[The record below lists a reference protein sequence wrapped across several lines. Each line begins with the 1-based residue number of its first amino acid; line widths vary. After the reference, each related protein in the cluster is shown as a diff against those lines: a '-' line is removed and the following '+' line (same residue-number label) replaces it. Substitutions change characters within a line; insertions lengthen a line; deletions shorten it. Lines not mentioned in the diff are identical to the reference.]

1 MKRFIKET
9 RGAIAVFMSVIILL
23 LVILEGFL
31 IDGSKVLAAKMTM
44 SSAGE
49 MALNAGLTEYNE
61 ALRDIYGLFAVSK
74 STDDLQTN
82 LKKYY
87 KQTIMDSTGIEDEG
101 YIDQMYA
108 VFQRKL
114 KNSIAG
120 AGTGENQ
127 LGSLIDL
134 DLSDSDFSVQGVKG
148 TELSNSH
155 VLKSQ
160 LLQYMKYRGPAS
172 LGYGMF
178 EKLTAFKDIKKQQKA
193 MDSKL
198 NYEEK
203 MSDIQEECVN
213 AYRTIKLYNDK
224 LVADLNAN
232 NIKEKSESVN
242 KNQIYSVVATKAW
255 DQVRRDIVP
264 EAKQKWEQEENIGD
278 NVTSYDSYD
287 SEYCNLKNA
296 NGQINGMGNDH
307 EAVEAGLSS
316 GTIMPNE
323 IVSATNAS
331 VHEALLYD
339 REFENIKKLSL
350 AYANFVKAADN
361 KIASINKE
369 IAELEDGENE
379 DEIEELEELKEDIH
393 DRMEELD
400 ADYEGDENNYGT
412 KNIIEDAKNDY
423 VNMRKSLQTYVGDRY
438 GEATDTAY
446 AMKTKADD
454 VAKLAQSGM
463 DALDAILNK
472 MSELKT
478 LGSTWESSINAL
490 PDGDSKAAMS
500 ADYKSESEVFTDTE
514 KIKAL
519 RKILEDGKAYAEE
532 VRDTYGN
539 AKCLTKNTADFG
551 EGKSRAVLAVGLI
564 NAFENSNYASETVA
578 LNNGAGI
585 SANNYHRFDHDK
597 KILEHASISDTSLNT
612 YVVKDNTVNET
623 LTVTSVIG
631 LVIPPYDT
639 TEEFKKI
646 QPVEDE
652 FYKYLERT
660 CPLEDDPNETE
671 DDKTN
676 RNTAKATKK
685 NLLNQAKTNLQVDGS
700 FNSMPNLDGDSSD
713 KVKETSNSASDKDVS
728 SNYKDNTNSSMRM
741 FDDLEALLENG
752 RDKLYI
758 TEYAAKM
765 FTCYTS
771 NIDDATGSSS
781 LDFSRKEAK
790 ETEQS
795 LSGYSFSKDHNFA
808 YQAENEYV
816 LWGGTDSNQN
826 IQSTLA
832 TIFGI
837 RLLLNS
843 IYAFTGDAEI
853 RSTTLALATAIAGW
867 TGFGVPLV
875 QSVLIIGFSL
885 AETSYDMQML
895 KCGRSIPIYKST
907 TTWICKPSGIGN
919 EVIGDTIAVTA
930 QAVKDE
936 AFKAAK
942 NLTKEGIST
951 FNTKVNAMS
960 KSLIDDV
967 VDKGTNAVLQP
978 VQARLTGLIAALP
991 DSNTVDEALDSV
1003 LAEEKSKVESEP
1015 ESITKTIKLEALN
1028 TYGSD
1033 VKKAVQSLVS
1043 EVKTQTGIDKKTIQD
1058 KVEST
1063 FTTLQDNIKNG
1074 KDGNGGLKSKAT
1086 NLINKV
1092 TSEAQIKADNVTD
1105 NLEKQATE
1113 KLNDMLVKVDC
1124 GISLDGG
1131 KIHGAGTIDTNGIT
1145 RSGST
1150 NFTMNYKEYV
1160 WMFIALKSM
1169 SAKGEESILN
1179 RISKLIE
1186 VNVGGTGDY
1195 KGTGVP
1201 LKMSEAYTMLQVT
1214 ATADLHTNFF
1224 ALPVPDNHGGARK
1237 LGTDRYAISYTGVLG
1252 Y

>member
-1 MKRFIKET
+1 
-9 RGAIAVFMSVIILL
+9 MSVIILL

-232 NIKEKSESVN
+232 NIKEKSECVN
-242 KNQIYSVVATKAW
+242 KNQIYSIVATKAW

-264 EAKQKWEQEENIGD
+264 EAKQKWEQEANIGD
-278 NVTSYDSYD
+278 ADMNYDSYD

-296 NGQINGMGNDH
+296 NGQISAMGVEH
-307 EAVEAGLSS
+307 EELEARLSS

-393 DRMEELD
+393 DRMEELA

-500 ADYKSESEVFTDTE
+500 AEYKSESEVFTDTE

-532 VRDTYGN
+532 VRDTYGK

-578 LNNGAGI
+578 LINGAGI

-639 TEEFKKI
+639 TEGFKKI

-671 DDKTN
+671 ADKTEKN
-676 RNTAKATKK
+676 DAKAKK
-685 NLLNQAKTNLQVDGS
+685 ENLLEQAQTNVQADGS
-700 FNSMPNLDGDSSD
+700 FNSLPASGDDSVHVDETKKEATD
-713 KVKETSNSASDKDVS
+713 KEVS
-728 SNYKDNTNSSMRM
+728 SNYKNNTNSSMRM

-781 LDFSRKEAK
+781 LNFSRNKAKEA
-790 ETEQS
+790 EES
-795 LSGYSFSKDHNFA
+795 LSGYTFSETHNFA

-816 LWGGTDSNQN
+816 LWGGADSNQN
-826 IQSTLA
+826 IKSTLS

-991 DSNTVDEALDSV
+991 DSNTVDEAIDSV
-1003 LAEEKSKVESEP
+1003 LVEEKSKVESEP
-1015 ESITKTIKLEALN
+1015 ESITKTIKLKAIDE
-1028 TYGSD
+1028 YGSV
-1033 VKKAVQSLVS
+1033 VKEKVQSLVS

-1058 KVEST
+1058 KVKST
-1063 FTTLQDNIKNG
+1063 FTGLQNNIK
-1074 KDGNGGLKSKAT
+1074 GGLKSKAT
-1086 NLINKV
+1086 ELINKV

-1131 KIHGAGTIDTNGIT
+1131 KIHGAGTIDKNGIT

-1186 VNVGGTGDY
+1186 VNVGGTGDDF

>member
-74 STDDLQTN
+74 STEDLQTN

-114 KNSIAG
+114 KNSVTG

-134 DLSDSDFSVQGVKG
+134 DLSDSGFSVEGVKG

-264 EAKQKWEQEENIGD
+264 EAKQEWEQEENIGD
-278 NVTSYDSYD
+278 YVTSYDSYD
-287 SEYCNLKNA
+287 SEYCNLKNE
-296 NGQINGMGNDH
+296 NIQIKGMLVDH

-316 GTIMPNE
+316 GTIMPNDL
-323 IVSATNAS
+323 VSATNAS
-331 VHEALLYD
+331 VHEVLLYD
-339 REFENIKKLSL
+339 REFENIKKISL

-379 DEIEELEELKEDIH
+379 DEKEELEELKEEIY
-393 DRMEELD
+393 DRMEELA
-400 ADYEGDENNYGT
+400 ADYEGDENNHGI
-412 KNIIEDAKNDY
+412 KNIINDAKNDY

-478 LGSTWESSINAL
+478 LGSAWESSINAL

-532 VRDTYGN
+532 VRDTYGK

-578 LNNGAGI
+578 LINGAGI

-631 LVIPPYDT
+631 LAIPPYDT
-639 TEEFKKI
+639 TEGFKKI

-671 DDKTN
+671 ADKTE
-676 RNTAKATKK
+676 RNDAKAKK
-685 NLLNQAKTNLQVDGS
+685 ENLLKQAQTNVQADGS
-700 FNSMPNLDGDSSD
+700 FNSLPASGDDSVDVDETGKEATD
-713 KVKETSNSASDKDVS
+713 KEVS
-728 SNYKDNTNSSMRM
+728 SNYKNNTNSSMRM
-741 FDDLEALLENG
+741 FDDLEALLKNG

-781 LDFSRKEAK
+781 LNFSRNEAK
-790 ETEQS
+790 EAEDS
-795 LSGYSFSKDHNFA
+795 LSGYTFSKTHNFA

-816 LWGGTDSNQN
+816 LWGGEDSNQN
-826 IQSTLA
+826 IKSTLS

-991 DSNTVDEALDSV
+991 DSNTVDEAIDSV

-1015 ESITKTIKLEALN
+1015 ESITKTIKLKALDE
-1028 TYGSD
+1028 YGSV
-1033 VKKAVQSLVS
+1033 VKEKVQSLVS
-1043 EVKTQTGIDKKTIQD
+1043 EVKTIRKQSKTKWNQR
-1058 KVEST
+1058 
-1063 FTTLQDNIKNG
+1063 LQG
-1074 KDGNGGLKSKAT
+1074 F
-1086 NLINKV
+1086 
-1092 TSEAQIKADNVTD
+1092 
-1105 NLEKQATE
+1105 
-1113 KLNDMLVKVDC
+1113 
-1124 GISLDGG
+1124 
-1131 KIHGAGTIDTNGIT
+1131 KII
-1145 RSGST
+1145 
-1150 NFTMNYKEYV
+1150 
-1160 WMFIALKSM
+1160 
-1169 SAKGEESILN
+1169 
-1179 RISKLIE
+1179 
-1186 VNVGGTGDY
+1186 
-1195 KGTGVP
+1195 
-1201 LKMSEAYTMLQVT
+1201 
-1214 ATADLHTNFF
+1214 
-1224 ALPVPDNHGGARK
+1224 
-1237 LGTDRYAISYTGVLG
+1237 
-1252 Y
+1252 

>member
-1 MKRFIKET
+1 
-9 RGAIAVFMSVIILL
+9 MSVIILL

-264 EAKQKWEQEENIGD
+264 EAKQKWEQEANIGD
-278 NVTSYDSYD
+278 ADMNYDSYD

-296 NGQINGMGNDH
+296 NGQINGMGYDH

-331 VHEALLYD
+331 AHEALLYD

-361 KIASINKE
+361 KIASINDE
-369 IAELEDGENE
+369 IDELEADQEDDENE

-393 DRMEELD
+393 DRMEELA

-446 AMKTKADD
+446 SMKTKADD

-472 MSELKT
+472 MSELKA
-478 LGSTWESSINAL
+478 LGLTWESSINAL

-514 KIKAL
+514 KIKTL

-532 VRDTYGN
+532 VRDTYGK

-564 NAFENSNYASETVA
+564 NAFENTNYASETVA

-585 SANNYHRFDHDK
+585 SANNYNRFDHNK

-639 TEEFKKI
+639 TEGFKKI

-671 DDKTN
+671 ADKTE
-676 RNTAKATKK
+676 RNDAKAKK
-685 NLLNQAKTNLQVDGS
+685 ENLLNQAKTNVQVDGS
-700 FNSMPNLDGDSSD
+700 FNSLPNLDGDSSG

-781 LDFSRKEAK
+781 LDFSRNKAKEA
-790 ETEQS
+790 EES
-795 LSGYSFSKDHNFA
+795 LSGYTFSEAHNFA

-853 RSTTLALATAIAGW
+853 RSTTLTLATAIAGW

-907 TTWICKPSGIGN
+907 TTWICKPSRIGN

-951 FNTKVNAMS
+951 FNTKVKAMS
-960 KSLIDDV
+960 GNLIDDV
-967 VDKGTNAVLQP
+967 VDKGANAVLQP

-991 DSNTVDEALDSV
+991 DSDTVDEAIDSV

-1028 TYGSD
+1028 DYGSV
-1033 VKKAVQSLVS
+1033 VKEQVQSLVS
-1043 EVKTQTGIDKKTIQD
+1043 TAKRQTGIDKKTIQEE
-1058 KVEST
+1058 VEST
-1063 FTTLQDNIKNG
+1063 FKDLQSSITDEKG
-1074 KDGNGGLKSKAT
+1074 KLKSKAT
-1086 NLINKV
+1086 ELINKV

-1186 VNVGGTGDY
+1186 VNVGGTGDF

>member
-74 STDDLQTN
+74 STEDLQTN

-114 KNSIAG
+114 KNSITG

-134 DLSDSDFSVQGVKG
+134 DLSDSGFSVQGVKG

-203 MSDIQEECVN
+203 MSDIQEECIN

-232 NIKEKSESVN
+232 NIKEKSENVN
-242 KNQIYSVVATKAW
+242 KNQIYSIVATKAW

-264 EAKQKWEQEENIGD
+264 EAKQEWEQEENIGD
-278 NVTSYDSYD
+278 YVTSYDSYD

-307 EAVEAGLSS
+307 EAVGAGLSS
-316 GTIMPNE
+316 GAIMPNE

-379 DEIEELEELKEDIH
+379 DGIEELEELKEDIH
-393 DRMEELD
+393 DRMEELA

-478 LGSTWESSINAL
+478 LGSAWESSINAL

-532 VRDTYGN
+532 VRDAYGK

-578 LNNGAGI
+578 LINGAGI

-639 TEEFKKI
+639 TEGFKKI

-671 DDKTN
+671 ADKTE
-676 RNTAKATKK
+676 RNDAKAKK
-685 NLLNQAKTNLQVDGS
+685 ENLLKQAQTNVQADGS
-700 FNSMPNLDGDSSD
+700 FNSLPNLDGDSSG

-781 LDFSRKEAK
+781 LKFSRNEAK
-790 ETEQS
+790 EAEES
-795 LSGYSFSKDHNFA
+795 LSGYTFSKTHNFA

-816 LWGGTDSNQN
+816 LWGGEDSNQN
-826 IQSTLA
+826 IKSTLS

-991 DSNTVDEALDSV
+991 DSNTVDEAIDSV
-1003 LAEEKSKVESEP
+1003 LAEEKSKVENEP
-1015 ESITKTIKLEALN
+1015 ESITKTIKLKALDE
-1028 TYGSD
+1028 YGSV
-1033 VKKAVQSLVS
+1033 VKEKVQSLVS

-1063 FTTLQDNIKNG
+1063 FTGLQNNIK
-1074 KDGNGGLKSKAT
+1074 GGLKSKAT
-1086 NLINKV
+1086 ELINKV
-1092 TSEAQIKADNVTD
+1092 SSEAQIKADKVTD

-1131 KIHGAGTIDTNGIT
+1131 KIHGAGTIDKNGIT

-1169 SAKGEESILN
+1169 SSEGEERILN

-1186 VNVGGTGDY
+1186 VNVGGTG
-1195 KGTGVP
+1195 KFEGTGVP

>member
-264 EAKQKWEQEENIGD
+264 EAKQKWEQEANIGD
-278 NVTSYDSYD
+278 TDMNYDSYD

-296 NGQINGMGNDH
+296 NGQISAMGVEH
-307 EAVEAGLSS
+307 EEVEARLSS
-316 GTIMPNE
+316 GTIMPNGL
-323 IVSATNAS
+323 VSAANAS

-339 REFENIKKLSL
+339 REYENLQKLSL

-393 DRMEELD
+393 DRMEELA
-400 ADYEGDENNYGT
+400 ADYEGDGNNYGT

-446 AMKTKADD
+446 SMKTKADD

-478 LGSTWESSINAL
+478 LGSAWESSINAL

-500 ADYKSESEVFTDTE
+500 AEYKSESEVFTDTE

-532 VRDTYGN
+532 VRDTYGK

-578 LNNGAGI
+578 LINGAGI

-639 TEEFKKI
+639 TEGFKKI

-671 DDKTN
+671 ADKTE
-676 RNTAKATKK
+676 RNDAKAKK
-685 NLLNQAKTNLQVDGS
+685 ENLLKQAQTNVQADGS
-700 FNSMPNLDGDSSD
+700 FNSLPASGDDSVDVDETGKEATD
-713 KVKETSNSASDKDVS
+713 KEVS
-728 SNYKDNTNSSMRM
+728 SNYKNNTNSSMRM

-781 LDFSRKEAK
+781 LNFSRNEAK
-790 ETEQS
+790 EAEES
-795 LSGYSFSKDHNFA
+795 LSGYTFSKTHNFA

-816 LWGGTDSNQN
+816 LWGGEDSNQN
-826 IQSTLA
+826 IKSTLS

-991 DSNTVDEALDSV
+991 DSNTVDEAIDSV

-1015 ESITKTIKLEALN
+1015 ESITKTIKLKALDE
-1028 TYGSD
+1028 YGSV
-1033 VKKAVQSLVS
+1033 VKEKVQSLVS

-1063 FTTLQDNIKNG
+1063 FIGLQNNIK
-1074 KDGNGGLKSKAT
+1074 GGLKSKAT
-1086 NLINKV
+1086 ELINKV

-1131 KIHGAGTIDTNGIT
+1131 KIHGAGTIDKNGIT

-1186 VNVGGTGDY
+1186 VNVGGTGDVF

>member
-1 MKRFIKET
+1 
-9 RGAIAVFMSVIILL
+9 MSVIILL

-74 STDDLQTN
+74 STEDLQTN

-114 KNSIAG
+114 KNSITG

-134 DLSDSDFSVQGVKG
+134 DLSDSGFSVQGVKG

-232 NIKEKSESVN
+232 NIKEKSECVN

-264 EAKQKWEQEENIGD
+264 EAKQKWEQEANIGD
-278 NVTSYDSYD
+278 ADMNYDSYD
-287 SEYCNLKNA
+287 SEYCNLKNE
-296 NGQINGMGNDH
+296 NKQIPAMVTDH
-307 EAVEAGLSS
+307 EEVEASLSS
-316 GTIMPNE
+316 GTIMPNGL
-323 IVSATNAS
+323 VSAANAS

-339 REFENIKKLSL
+339 REYENLQKLSL
-350 AYANFVKAADN
+350 AYENFVKAADN

-379 DEIEELEELKEDIH
+379 DEIEELEKLKEDIH
-393 DRMEELD
+393 DRMEELA
-400 ADYEGDENNYGT
+400 ADYEGDETNYGI
-412 KNIIEDAKNDY
+412 KKIIEDAKNDY

-446 AMKTKADD
+446 SMKTKADD

-472 MSELKT
+472 MSELKA
-478 LGSTWESSINAL
+478 LGLTWESSINAL

-500 ADYKSESEVFTDTE
+500 AEYKSESEVFTDTE

-532 VRDTYGN
+532 VRDTYGK

-578 LNNGAGI
+578 LINGTGI

-639 TEEFKKI
+639 TEGFKKI

-671 DDKTN
+671 ADKTEKN
-676 RNTAKATKK
+676 DAKAKK
-685 NLLNQAKTNLQVDGS
+685 ENLLKQAQSNVQADGS
-700 FNSMPNLDGDSSD
+700 FNSLPASGDDSVHVDETKKEATD
-713 KVKETSNSASDKDVS
+713 KEVS
-728 SNYKDNTNSSMRM
+728 SNYKNNTNSSMGM

-781 LDFSRKEAK
+781 LNFSRNKAKEA
-790 ETEQS
+790 EES
-795 LSGYSFSKDHNFA
+795 LSGYTFSETHNFA

-816 LWGGTDSNQN
+816 LWGGADSNQN
-826 IQSTLA
+826 IKSTLS

-919 EVIGDTIAVTA
+919 KVIGDTIAVTA

-991 DSNTVDEALDSV
+991 DSDTVDEAIDSV

-1015 ESITKTIKLEALN
+1015 ESITKTIKLKALDE
-1028 TYGSD
+1028 YGSV
-1033 VKKAVQSLVS
+1033 VKEKVQSLVS

-1063 FTTLQDNIKNG
+1063 FTGLQNNIK
-1074 KDGNGGLKSKAT
+1074 GGLKSKAT
-1086 NLINKV
+1086 ELINKV

-1131 KIHGAGTIDTNGIT
+1131 KIHGAGTIDKNGIT

-1186 VNVGGTGDY
+1186 VNVGGTG
-1195 KGTGVP
+1195 KFEGSGVP

-1224 ALPVPDNHGGARK
+1224 ALPVPDNHGGTRK

>member
-1 MKRFIKET
+1 
-9 RGAIAVFMSVIILL
+9 MSVIILL

-74 STDDLQTN
+74 STEDLQTN
-82 LKKYY
+82 LKNYY

-114 KNSIAG
+114 KNSVTG

-134 DLSDSDFSVQGVKG
+134 DLSDSGFSVEGVKG

-264 EAKQKWEQEENIGD
+264 EAKQKWEQEANISD
-278 NVTSYDSYD
+278 ANMNYDSYD
-287 SEYCNLKNA
+287 SEYCNLKNES
-296 NGQINGMGNDH
+296 GQISAMGVDH
-307 EAVEAGLSS
+307 EEVEAGLSS

-361 KIASINKE
+361 KIASINDE
-369 IAELEDGENE
+369 IDELEADEEDDENE

-393 DRMEELD
+393 DRMEELA
-400 ADYEGDENNYGT
+400 ADYEGDETNYGI
-412 KNIIEDAKNDY
+412 KKIIEDAKNDY

-446 AMKTKADD
+446 SMKTKADD

-472 MSELKT
+472 MSELKA
-478 LGSTWESSINAL
+478 LGTMWESSINAL

-532 VRDTYGN
+532 VRDTYGK

-551 EGKSRAVLAVGLI
+551 EGKSRAVLAVGLL
-564 NAFENSNYASETVA
+564 NAFENTNYASETVA

-585 SANNYHRFDHDK
+585 SANNYNRFDHNK

-639 TEEFKKI
+639 PEGFKKI

-671 DDKTN
+671 ADKTEKN
-676 RNTAKATKK
+676 DAKAKK
-685 NLLNQAKTNLQVDGS
+685 ENLLNQAKTNVQVDGS
-700 FNSMPNLDGDSSD
+700 FNSMPASGDDSLDVDETNKEATD
-713 KVKETSNSASDKDVS
+713 KEVS
-728 SNYKDNTNSSMRM
+728 RNYKNNTNSSMKM

-781 LDFSRKEAK
+781 LDFSRNEAK
-790 ETEQS
+790 EAEES
-795 LSGYSFSKDHNFA
+795 LSGYTFSKTHNFA

-816 LWGGTDSNQN
+816 LWGGADSNQN
-826 IQSTLA
+826 IKSTLA

-853 RSTTLALATAIAGW
+853 RTTTLSLATAIAGW

-895 KCGRSIPIYKST
+895 RCGRSIPIYKST

-991 DSNTVDEALDSV
+991 DSGTVNEAIDSV

-1015 ESITKTIKLEALN
+1015 ESITKTIKHKALDE
-1028 TYGSD
+1028 YGSV
-1033 VKKAVQSLVS
+1033 VKEKVQSLVS

-1063 FTTLQDNIKNG
+1063 FTGLQNNIK
-1074 KDGNGGLKSKAT
+1074 GGLKSKAT
-1086 NLINKV
+1086 ELVNKV

-1131 KIHGAGTIDTNGIT
+1131 KIHGAGTIDKNGIT

-1186 VNVGGTGDY
+1186 VNVGGTG
-1195 KGTGVP
+1195 KFEGSGVP

>member
-74 STDDLQTN
+74 STDDLKTN

-101 YIDQMYA
+101 YIDQMYT

-134 DLSDSDFSVQGVKG
+134 DLSDSGFSVEGVKG

-264 EAKQKWEQEENIGD
+264 EAKQEWEQEANIGD
-278 NVTSYDSYD
+278 ADMNYDSYD
-287 SEYCNLKNA
+287 SEYCNLKNE
-296 NGQINGMGNDH
+296 NKQIIAMRVDH

-339 REFENIKKLSL
+339 REFENLKKLSL
-350 AYANFVKAADN
+350 AYENFVKAADN

-369 IAELEDGENE
+369 ISELEDGENE

-393 DRMEELD
+393 DRMEELA

-446 AMKTKADD
+446 SMKTKADD

-478 LGSTWESSINAL
+478 LGSAWESSINAL

-532 VRDTYGN
+532 VRDTYGK

-564 NAFENSNYASETVA
+564 NAFENTNYASETVA

-631 LVIPPYDT
+631 LVISPYDT
-639 TEEFKKI
+639 TEGFKKI

-671 DDKTN
+671 ADKTEKN
-676 RNTAKATKK
+676 DAKAKK
-685 NLLNQAKTNLQVDGS
+685 ENLLNQAKTNVQADGS
-700 FNSMPNLDGDSSD
+700 FNSLPASGDDSVDVDETNKEATD
-713 KVKETSNSASDKDVS
+713 KKVS
-728 SNYKDNTNSSMRM
+728 SNYKNNTNSSMRM

-781 LDFSRKEAK
+781 LKFSRNEAK
-790 ETEQS
+790 EAEES
-795 LSGYSFSKDHNFA
+795 LSGYTFSEVHNFA

-816 LWGGTDSNQN
+816 LWGGEDSNQN
-826 IQSTLA
+826 IKSTLS

-991 DSNTVDEALDSV
+991 DSNTVDEAIDSV

-1015 ESITKTIKLEALN
+1015 ESITKTIKLKALDD
-1028 TYGSD
+1028 YGSV
-1033 VKKAVQSLVS
+1033 VKEKVQSLVS

-1063 FTTLQDNIKNG
+1063 FTGLQNNIK
-1074 KDGNGGLKSKAT
+1074 GGLKSKAT
-1086 NLINKV
+1086 ELINKV

-1131 KIHGAGTIDTNGIT
+1131 KIHGAGTIDKNGIT

-1186 VNVGGTGDY
+1186 VNVGGTG
-1195 KGTGVP
+1195 KFEGTGVP

-1237 LGTDRYAISYTGVLG
+1237 FGTDRYAISYTGVLG